1 MKPTQ
6 LLRLLDCCL
15 IATRFLLDCCL
26 IATQPERDDRKLP
39 RQTDRQTDRQRER
52 TDNRGEF
59 DRGRLMRGV
68 DQGSTRSAARGCLV
82 QPERSPGTYC
92 DKEIIKT
99 GSSAAVHPM
108 TDCIVQKLCALAERF
123 IA

>member
-1 MKPTQ
+1 MLGYDVEIFEANGEKTISTSYPNIYI
-6 LLRLLDCCL
+6 LL
-15 IATRFLLDCCL
+15 
-26 IATQPERDDRKLP
+26 
-39 RQTDRQTDRQRER
+39 RQTDRQTDRERER
-52 TDNRGEF
+52 TDSRGEI

-82 QPERSPGTYC
+82 QPERAPGTCC
-92 DKEIIKT
+92 DKEITKT

-108 TDCIVQKLCALAERF
+108 TDCIVQKFCTLAERF